1 MKYDVC
7 ADHII
12 RHLPLLLNQ
21 KIAHP
26 FALFKSTYD
35 DTSLYKCDES
45 LNLQIGCIANI
56 PVSRLFPDTELSVSV
71 ST

>member
-1 MKYDVC
+1 MKSDIS
-7 ADHII
+7 AEHII
-12 RHLPLLLNQ
+12 RHLPLPM
-21 KIAHP
+21 IPEVAHP

-45 LNLQIGCIANI
+45 LNLQIGCIVNI
-56 PVSRLFPDTELSVSV
+56 PVSRLYQDTELSVSV